1 MNFQGSFGEPWAEG
15 EPRQSRLVFIGKNL
29 DPAELTQGFNECLD
43 TPERRAEAVRA
54 LRFKVGDAVECGM
67 ADEWARGVVVKTM
80 YRDDEMPP
88 GVVAPYQ
95 VKLDRDGELVW
106 APSDDEYVVRAA
118 QGAAKT
124 PEDMLSKIMANPD
137 ATALFLKAQQ
147 NPKIMAALQDVQANG
162 PGAMS
167 KYANDPEIMSV
178 VKELQ
183 SIIG

>member
-1 MNFQGSFGEPWAEG
+1 
-15 EPRQSRLVFIGKNL
+15 
-29 DPAELTQGFNECLD
+29 
-43 TPERRAEAVRA
+43 
-54 LRFKVGDAVECGM
+54 M
-67 ADEWARGVVVKTM
+67 ADEWARGIVVKTM

-124 PEDMLSKIMANPD
+124 PDDMLSKIMANPD

-147 NPKIMAALQDVQANG
+147 NPKMMAAIKDVQANG
-162 PGAMS
+162 PDAVA
-167 KYANDPEIMSV
+167 KYRDEPEIMATIHQ
-178 VKELQ
+178 LQ
-183 SIIG
+183 ALFAAEKKAPAAEHGHAEHGHAMDTEHGHAEHGHVHDGNCDHGNGTNGHAHEHGHG

>member
-1 MNFQGSFGEPWAEG
+1 
-15 EPRQSRLVFIGKNL
+15 
-29 DPAELTQGFNECLD
+29 
-43 TPERRAEAVRA
+43 
-54 LRFKVGDAVECGM
+54 M
-67 ADEWARGVVVKTM
+67 ADEARGIVVKTM

-147 NPKIMAALQDVQANG
+147 NPKMMAAIKDVQANG
-162 PGAMS
+162 PDAVA
-167 KYANDPEIMSV
+167 KYRDEPEIMATITSSGRSSPPRRRRPPPSTDTPSTDTAMPTPPRAEHGHV
-178 VKELQ
+178 HDGNCDHGNGTNGHAHEH
-183 SIIG
+183 GHG